1 MERQGAALKSSHR
14 YDLEYSNSKLGAE
27 AGNRSAMLL
36 ALAYLPF
43 AFNSPVPR
51 EGISALPE
59 NHLGEAVFR
68 AGLEGSI
75 RHEDSKWP

>member
-1 MERQGAALKSSHR
+1 MEGQGAGLKSSYR
-14 YDLEYSNSKLGAE
+14 YQLEHFNSKLGAE
-27 AGNRSAMLL
+27 ASYRSAVLL

-43 AFNSPVPR
+43 AFNSSVPR
-51 EGISALPE
+51 EGIFALPE

-75 RHEDSKWP
+75 RPEDSKWP